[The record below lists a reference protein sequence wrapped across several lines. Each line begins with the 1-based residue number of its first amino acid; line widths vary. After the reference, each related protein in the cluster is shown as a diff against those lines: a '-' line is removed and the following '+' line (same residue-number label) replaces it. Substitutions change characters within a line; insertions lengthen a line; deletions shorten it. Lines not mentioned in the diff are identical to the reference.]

1 MLSRKRK
8 EKPMNRITSSKP
20 QIFLLHYA
28 GGDRN
33 SFRPLINGLQ
43 SQFQI
48 ETPELPGRGDRMSEQ
63 PLKNKQEA
71 LADLL
76 KQIKQTRQ
84 KDVPYLIYGHS
95 MGAILGFEIC
105 HAMEKENDAPVHFV
119 ATGYPGPGIK
129 DTPPIADLPKTEF
142 FAEVKKLGG
151 ISDEVMQYE
160 ELLDFFEP
168 LLRADFGLLE
178 NKNNQTPDIKIQTP
192 IYAVMGKSEKYAL
205 NIRNWAS
212 YTEAACECQIVNGNH
227 FFINQNFNY
236 LSQIIKSL
244 MIATQ

>member
-1 MLSRKRK
+1 
-8 EKPMNRITSSKP
+8 MNTTKSSKP

-28 GGDRN
+28 GGDGN
-33 SFRPLINGLQ
+33 SFRPLIEELQ
-43 SQFQI
+43 AHFQI
-48 ETPELPGRGDRMSEQ
+48 ETPELPGRGNRMSEP

-71 LADLL
+71 IADVLE
-76 KQIKQTRQ
+76 QIKRTRQ

-105 HAMEKENDAPVHFV
+105 YALEKESDAPVHFV

-142 FAEVKKLGG
+142 FAEVRKLGG

-168 LLRADFGLLE
+168 LLRGDFGLLE

-205 NIRNWAS
+205 SIRNWAN

-236 LSQIIKSL
+236 LSQVIKNL
-244 MIATQ
+244 MNTTAAK

>member
-1 MLSRKRK
+1 
-8 EKPMNRITSSKP
+8 MNRTIASKP

-33 SFRPLINGLQ
+33 SFRPLIEELK

-48 ETPELPGRGDRMSEQ
+48 EAPELPGRGDRMSDS
-63 PLKNKQEA
+63 PLKDKKEA
-71 LADLL
+71 IADILE
-76 KQIKQTRQ
+76 QIKRIRQ
-84 KDVPYLIYGHS
+84 KEVPYLIYGHS

-105 HAMEKENDAPVHFV
+105 HAMEKESDAPVHFV

-129 DTPPIADLPKTEF
+129 DTPPIAHLPKADF
-142 FAEVKKLGG
+142 FAEVRKLGG

-168 LLRADFGLLE
+168 VLRGDFGLLE
-178 NKNNQTPDIKIQTP
+178 NKSNQTPDIKIQTP
-192 IYAVMGKSEKYAL
+192 VYAIMGKSEKYAL
-205 NIRNWAS
+205 NIRNWAN
-212 YTEAACECQIVNGNH
+212 YTEGTFECQIVNGNH

-236 LSQIIKSL
+236 LSQIIKNL
-244 MIATQ
+244 MNAAMAK

>member
-1 MLSRKRK
+1 
-8 EKPMNRITSSKP
+8 MNNVRSSKP

-33 SFRPLINGLQ
+33 SFRPLIEELQ

-48 ETPELPGRGDRMSEQ
+48 ETPELPGRGNRMSEP
-63 PLKNKQEA
+63 PLKDKQEA
-71 LADLL
+71 IADILI
-76 KQIKQTRQ
+76 QIKRTRQ

-129 DTPPIADLPKTEF
+129 NTPPIADLPKTEF
-142 FAEVKKLGG
+142 FAEVRKLGG

-168 LLRADFGLLE
+168 LLRGDFGLLE

-192 IYAVMGKSEKYAL
+192 IFAVMGKSEKYAL
-205 NIRNWAS
+205 NIRNWAK
-212 YTEAACECQIVNGNH
+212 YTEASCECQIVNGNH

-236 LSQIIKSL
+236 LAQVIKNL
-244 MIATQ
+244 MNAAMAK